1 MENKKGCVTA
11 VRIDLDEIRKP
22 SKSNSMG
29 MRPMQKRVFDKR
41 EEQYLLIKSPPA
53 SGKSRALMFL
63 GLDKIINQ
71 GLRKVIVAVPEV
83 SIGASFANT
92 DLMSF
97 GFFSNWEIEERWDL
111 CSPGADHGATARSK
125 VKSLLKFIE
134 SDSKVLVCTH
144 ATLRFAFQEAGE
156 ELFDSCVLAI
166 DEFHHSSSSEDSRL
180 GELLRCVL
188 RRDQAHVIA
197 MTGSYF
203 RGDDMAI
210 MSLEDEDRF
219 THVSYTYWEQM
230 AAYKYLKT
238 LKINYS
244 FYSAL
249 DGSYLEALPRVFDDT
264 KKTII
269 HIPHRM
275 SPECAGSKHD
285 EVDAIINMIGE
296 MQDIEEETNFYP
308 VLTKQGRTMLVAN
321 LVEDDAEFRN
331 KLQMSLRDKEQQSRV
346 DVIIALGMAKEGF
359 DWPQAEHAITVGYRG
374 SLTEIIQIIGRVTR
388 DHEGK
393 TVATFNN
400 LIAEPRAD
408 DEIVTNAVNQMLKAI
423 SVSLAMEQALAPK
436 FKFVPKGSEQDV
448 GDGEEDPK
456 TGKIV
461 IGVKDLKEPQSERAK
476 QIIEKEMDELIAAVC
491 QNTSVIKAMAN
502 EDITGEL
509 VQDVFVRKVIEEKY
523 PNETSEDIEAIRQ
536 QVAATMAMAS
546 IGNAVNKG
554 DAGDDDDNDSTTAG
568 SNSFVGLVRKFI
580 NINDL
585 SVDLIDSVNPFGSA
599 YEVLSKGLT
608 TDVLQKIHGLASTQK
623 IRMTE
628 EEALALWPRIEEF
641 ARDNGRPPSFESDV
655 ALERRLGEALEWL
668 KNKKREQMRSE

>member
-1 MENKKGCVTA
+1 MSSNVTA

-22 SKSNSMG
+22 LVQDPMG

-41 EEQYLLIKSPPA
+41 LAQYLLIKSPPA

-63 GLDKIINQ
+63 GLDKLQNQ
-71 GLRKVIVAVPEV
+71 GLKKVIVAVPEV
-83 SIGASFANT
+83 SIGSSFADT
-92 DLMSF
+92 DLISH
-97 GFFSNWEIEERWDL
+97 GFFANWQVKPEWDL
-111 CSPGADHGATARSK
+111 CGPGTDHGVGAKSK
-125 VKSLLKFIE
+125 VKKLLAFLE
-134 SDSKVLVCTH
+134 SSDRTLVCTH

-156 ELFDSCVLAI
+156 VIFDYCLLAI
-166 DEFHHSSSSEDSRL
+166 DEFHHSSSSEDSKL
-180 GELLRCVL
+180 GELLRSVIQ
-188 RRDQAHVIA
+188 RDKAHVIA

-203 RGDDMAI
+203 RGDDIAI
-210 MSLEDEDRF
+210 MSLEDEARF

-249 DGSYLEALPRVFDDT
+249 DGSYLQALPKIFDLS

-275 SPECAGSKHD
+275 SPEIAGSKHD
-285 EVDAIINMIGE
+285 EVDAIIEIMGE
-296 MQDIEEETNFYP
+296 MQGVEEDTNFYP
-308 VLTKQGRTMLVAN
+308 VVTKDGRTLIVAN
-321 LVEDDAEFRN
+321 LVEDDSEFRS
-331 KLQMSLRDKEQQSRV
+331 KLQASLRDRKQQDRV

-359 DWPQAEHAITVGYRG
+359 DWPAAEHAITVGYRG

-393 TVATFNN
+393 PIATFTN

-408 DEIVTNAVNQMLKAI
+408 DELVVTAVNQMLKAI

-436 FKFVPKGSEQDV
+436 FKFIPKSNDDSIGRGEQDSNT
-448 GDGEEDPK
+448 GE
-456 TGKIV
+456 IV
-461 IGVKDLKEPQSERAK
+461 IGVKNLKEPKSDRAK
-476 QIIEKEMDELIAAVC
+476 QIIEQEMDELVAAIC
-491 QNTSVIKAMAN
+491 QNTDVIKAMAN
-502 EDITGEL
+502 EDMPGEL
-509 VQDVFVRKVIEEKY
+509 VQDVYVRRVIEEKY
-523 PNETSEDIEAIRQ
+523 PNETEEDVEAIRQ
-536 QVAATMAMAS
+536 RVAATMAMAA
-546 IGNAVNKG
+546 IGNTQNHIEDADEDEGKG
-554 DAGDDDDNDSTTAG
+554 GA
-568 SNSFVGLVRKFI
+568 NSFVGLVRKFI

-585 SVDLIDSVNPFGSA
+585 SVDLIDSVNPFGHA

-608 TDVLQKIHGLASTQK
+608 SELLQKVHGVASTQK

-628 EEALALWPRIEEF
+628 EEALALWPRIQEF
-641 ARDNGRPPSFESDV
+641 ARDNGRPPNFESEV

-668 KNKKREQMRSE
+668 KNKKREQMRA

>member
-1 MENKKGCVTA
+1 MSKSITA
-11 VRIDLDEIRKP
+11 VQIDLDEIRKP
-22 SKSNSMG
+22 ATPNEMG
-29 MRPMQKRVFDKR
+29 MRPMQERVFDKR
-41 EEQYLLIKSPPA
+41 QEQYLLIKSPPA

-63 GLDKIINQ
+63 GLDKLINQ
-71 GLRKVIVAVPEV
+71 GRKKVIVAVPEV

-97 GFFSNWEIEERWDL
+97 GFFADWAIKPQWDL

-125 VKSLLKFIE
+125 VKSLLGFIT
-134 SDSKVLVCTH
+134 SNDAVLVCTH

-156 ELFDSCVLAI
+156 EIFDSCVLAI

-180 GELLRCVL
+180 GELLRCTL
-188 RRDQAHVIA
+188 RWEKAHVIA

-210 MSLEDEDRF
+210 MSLEDENKF

-249 DGSYLEALPRVFDDT
+249 DGSYLQALPKIFDEN

-285 EVDAIINMIGE
+285 EVDAIIDMIGS

-308 VLTKQGRTMLVAN
+308 VKTVEGKTLLVAN
-321 LVEDDAEFRN
+321 LVEDDPEFRA
-331 KLQMSLRDKEQQSRV
+331 KLQLSLRDRNQQSRV

-408 DEIVTNAVNQMLKAI
+408 DKVVTTAVNQMLKAI
-423 SVSLAMEQALAPK
+423 SVSLAMEQALAPR
-436 FKFVPKGSEQDV
+436 FRFVPKNADQSIGL
-448 GDGEEDPK
+448 GEEEPE

-476 QIIEKEMDELIAAVC
+476 QIIEQEMDELIAAVC
-491 QNTSVIKAMAN
+491 QNTGVIKSMAS
-502 EDITGEL
+502 EEITGEL

-523 PNETSEDIEAIRQ
+523 PNESEEDIEAIRQ

-546 IGNAVNKG
+546 IGNSSYAEIVENEDGK
-554 DAGDDDDNDSTTAG
+554 TPG

-628 EEALALWPRIEEF
+628 EEALALWPRIEEY
-641 ARDNGRPPSFESDV
+641 ARDNGRPPNFESDV

-668 KNKKREQMRSE
+668 KNKKREQMRAE